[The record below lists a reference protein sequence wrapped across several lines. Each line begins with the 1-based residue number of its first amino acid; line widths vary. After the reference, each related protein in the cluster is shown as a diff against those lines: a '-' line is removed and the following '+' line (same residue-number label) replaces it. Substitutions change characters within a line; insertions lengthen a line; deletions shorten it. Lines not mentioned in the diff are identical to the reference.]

1 MIDRQTSHVFQLRQ
15 SAGVI
20 ALCLLAAAFM
30 LGAMFL
36 PPPDLYGGDIGKMAA
51 VHLVLEM
58 FSIMVCVLVV
68 ITAWRTLDNEHVSA
82 ANVLV
87 YGFTV
92 VAVVDLVHAMSYEGM
107 PQLFSPNSTAKAIFF
122 WLSGRCFE
130 LSAMVLVAARVAL
143 PGRRSVWLLLGLLTA
158 GVLTYIGNY
167 HLSALPVMFVPG
179 QGVTP
184 LKAGIEYA
192 LCIGNFLVGAA
203 FYLRSRQGA
212 RRQILNLGAACF
224 IIGLSE
230 LAFTNYVATS
240 DFINVLGHLYKVL
253 AYTFVFRVAY
263 ETGLRQ
269 PYIRLKH
276 SEQALAR
283 QGHELETLL
292 SNLPVAVVRLDRELN
307 FRYVNPG
314 YERIIGQSREAILGK
329 SLMEIF
335 PPETNSV
342 CRLSLLGALQGRRV
356 EFEHSFESPSGTTT
370 HFASIAVPEFDAQ
383 GKVEG
388 VLTILADVSERTRA
402 LYQFLESRRQLNDLK
417 AALDAHAIVAITDAH
432 GVILQVN
439 DKFCDI
445 SRYRRDELIGK
456 THSIINSGHHPAS
469 FFRDLWQTIQQGQVW
484 NGEVC
489 NRAKDGSIYWVYTT
503 IVPFLAADGTPA
515 QYIAIRADITQ
526 RKLAEQAALR
536 SALHDGLTGLPNRR
550 LMMERLGEAVHKVRD
565 ERQYG
570 ALVLL
575 DIDHFKD
582 INDTLG
588 HQAGDEVLLEV
599 TARLQ
604 SAVDTRS
611 TVARVGGDEFV
622 IIVDALGSSLAEVR
636 PVAEAQ
642 ANRILDAL
650 RLPYRVAG
658 LNIPLTPTAGV
669 VLFGEA
675 DDGPGDLLKQ
685 VDTALYRAKQDG
697 GNRLR
702 FFDPSLQ
709 REVEERLLLVDDLR
723 LAAGRGELSLHYQ
736 AVVDGTGRIRGAEAL
751 LRWQHPRRGMVSPG
765 VFIPLAEQSNLIL
778 PIGDWVMRAACEQL
792 CRWADDPERA
802 DWTIAVNV
810 SARQLYEDDFVAKV
824 REVLTVTGANP
835 RCLRLELTESML
847 QHDVAQ
853 TIMKM
858 ATLQAIGIRFAL
870 DDFGTGY
877 SAISYLKNLPLDQ
890 IKIDKSFVTDMLA
903 SPRGGAVV
911 STILSL
917 ADNLRLDVVA
927 EGVETQAQVDFLKA
941 QGCPAFQGFL
951 FSKPSPVSVGW
962 MNRGGEL
969 VLLPAANSPRQH
981 AASILSAEA
990 D

>member
-1 MIDRQTSHVFQLRQ
+1 MIDRQTVHDFPLRE
-15 SAGVI
+15 SGGVI
-20 ALCLLAAAFM
+20 ALCLLAAVFM
-30 LGAMFL
+30 IGAMSL
-36 PPPDLYGGDIGKMAA
+36 PPPDLYGGDVGKMAA

-87 YGFTV
+87 YAFTV
-92 VAVVDLVHAMSYEGM
+92 VAGVDLVHAMSYEGM
-107 PQLFSPNSTAKAIFF
+107 PQLLSPNSTAKAIFF

-143 PGRRSVWLLLGLLTA
+143 PGRRSVWLILGLLTA
-158 GVLTYIGNY
+158 AMLTYIGNY
-167 HLSALPVMFVPG
+167 HLSALPVMFIPG
-179 QGVTP
+179 QGVTL

-192 LCIGNFLVGAA
+192 LCFGNFLVAA
-203 FYLRSRQGA
+203 VFYARSRRGT
-212 RRQILNLGAACF
+212 RRQILNLGAASF
-224 IIGLSE
+224 IIGVSE

-269 PYIRLKH
+269 PYVRLKQ

-314 YERIIGQSREAILGK
+314 YERIIGKSRDDLLGK
-329 SLMEIF
+329 SLAEIF
-335 PPETNSV
+335 PPEMGTECSQSV
-342 CRLSLLGALQGRRV
+342 LGALQGRRV
-356 EFEHSFESPSGTTT
+356 EFEHSFTSPSGHIT
-370 HFASIAVPEFDAQ
+370 HCASIAVPEHDAQ
-383 GKVEG
+383 GQVAG
-388 VLTILADVSERTRA
+388 VLTILTDVTERTRA
-402 LYQFLESRRQLNDLK
+402 LYQFLESRRELNDLK
-417 AALDAHAIVAITDAH
+417 AALDAHAIVAITDAR
-432 GVILQVN
+432 GVIVQVN
-439 DKFCDI
+439 DKFCEI

-456 THSIINSGHHPAS
+456 THSIINSGYHPAS
-469 FFRDLWQTIQQGQVW
+469 FFRDLWQTIRQGEIW

-503 IVPFLAADGTPA
+503 IVPFLSPDGVPA
-515 QYIAIRADITQ
+515 QYIAVRADITQ

-550 LMMERLGEAVHKVRD
+550 LMMERLGESVQKARD
-565 ERQYG
+565 QRQYG
-570 ALVLL
+570 ALFLL
-575 DIDHFKD
+575 DLDHFKD

-604 SAVDTRS
+604 SVVHSPS

-622 IIVDALGSSLAEVR
+622 IILDALGEVLSEARAAAEL
-636 PVAEAQ
+636 Q
-642 ANRILDAL
+642 GNRAFDAL
-650 RLPYRVAG
+650 RRPYHVSG
-658 LNIPLTPTAGV
+658 LTIPMTPTAGV
-669 VLFGEA
+669 VLFGQTE
-675 DDGPGDLLKQ
+675 DTPGDLLKQ
-685 VDTALYRAKQDG
+685 VDTALHRAKQDG
-697 GNRLR
+697 RNRLR

-709 REVEERLLLVDDLR
+709 REVEERLQLVDDLR
-723 LAAGRGELSLHYQ
+723 LAAGHDELSLYYQ
-736 AVVDGTGRIRGAEAL
+736 AVVDGSGRIRGAEAL
-751 LRWQHPRRGMVSPG
+751 LRWQHPLRGMVSPG
-765 VFIPLAEQSNLIL
+765 IFIPLAEQSNLIL
-778 PIGDWVMRAACEQL
+778 PIGDWVMRAACVQL
-792 CRWADDPERA
+792 RRWADDAERA
-802 DWTIAVNV
+802 HWTIAVNV

-824 REVLTVTGANP
+824 RDVLSDTGANP

-847 QHDVAQ
+847 QHDIAQ

-858 ATLQAIGIRFAL
+858 ASLQALGIRFAL

-917 ADNLRLDVVA
+917 ADNLSLEVVA
-927 EGVETQAQVDFLKA
+927 EGVETSEQVDFLKA

-951 FSKPSPVSVGW
+951 FSKPSPASVTW

-969 VLLPAANSPRQH
+969 VLRPAISPVRVSVGH
-981 AASILSAEA
+981 
-990 D
+990 